1 MMMQSRQREHGSSGE
16 LDVFGATSYFA
27 GLPPPAPDDA
37 DCRRPSSATTEP
49 SADRLYFQ
57 ATKVVVHPDTRTKTM
72 EDNSFRGPHQQQQQP
87 GLHGHADRHDT
98 NKQLQ
103 VVAAKRQQPP
113 YSGKSKLAALLSFMV
128 SPSPS
133 PRASF
138 RKEINKQEAPSTTTT
153 TRLLR
158 QAEAA
163 PAAGGEK
170 ETSNKT
176 YKAAANSPS
185 SSSRERSSS
194 MQLHGLFGAH
204 DDDDDDEE
212 LDLGV
217 ATGDRRLQGI
227 TVVRG
232 IGGGEERWVVRC
244 CVPVP
249 GGGAWDDEEHREKM
263 LLDAAESASSE
274 QNVKD
279 ELLVEVEQLQGDE
292 DDDGN
297 VVDPAPSS
305 WDSDSSSDLFDL
317 DLEYR

>member
-1 MMMQSRQREHGSSGE
+1 MMQSRRREHGGSGE

-27 GLPPPAPDDA
+27 GLPPAPDD
-37 DCRRPSSATTEP
+37 DCRRPSSATEP

-57 ATKVVVHPDTRTKTM
+57 AKVVQRDTTRMTT
-72 EDNSFRGPHQQQQQP
+72 EDNSFRSPHQQQQP
-87 GLHGHADRHDT
+87 GLHDHAERHAT

-103 VVAAKRQQPP
+103 VVAAKRQQP

-138 RKEINKQEAPSTTTT
+138 RKEEKKQEAPSTT
-153 TRLLR
+153 RLR
-158 QAEAA
+158 QAEVAS
-163 PAAGGEK
+163 AAGGEK
-170 ETSNKT
+170 ETANNA
-176 YKAAANSPS
+176 YKAANSRS
-185 SSSRERSSS
+185 SSSRESS
-194 MQLHGLFGAH
+194 MQLQGLFGAH
-204 DDDDDDEE
+204 DDDDEE

-232 IGGGEERWVVRC
+232 IGGDEERWVVRC
-244 CVPVP
+244 VP
-249 GGGAWDDEEHREKM
+249 GGGAWDWDDEERREKM
-263 LLDAAESASSE
+263 LDVDAAESASSE
-274 QNVKD
+274 QQNIKD
-279 ELLVEVEQLQGDE
+279 ELVEVEQLQGHDD

-297 VVDPAPSS
+297 IDPAHSS